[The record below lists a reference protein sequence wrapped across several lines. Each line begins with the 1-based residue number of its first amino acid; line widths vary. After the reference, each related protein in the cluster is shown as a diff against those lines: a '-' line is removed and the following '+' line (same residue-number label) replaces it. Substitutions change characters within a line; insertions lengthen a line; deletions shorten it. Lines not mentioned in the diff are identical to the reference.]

1 MDGLEGLEKV
11 SMDSSTSPP
20 STRGELG
27 TNENE
32 KEPAYWINNQGEA
45 VDQVFGFNANAEL
58 VNGRAA
64 MVGFLMMIVMGMFVG
79 IILSVLQETMLIILR
94 AQLITLQVQLFS
106 MVLL

>member
-1 MDGLEGLEKV
+1 MISGDDDLDGLEKV
-11 SMDSSTSPP
+11 SMESTTKAPLS
-20 STRGELG
+20 RGKLG

-64 MVGFLMMIVMGMFVG
+64 MVGFLMMIVTELLFGG
-79 IILSVLQETMLIILR
+79 IPVTKSIFGIG
-94 AQLITLQVQLFS
+94 
-106 MVLL
+106 